1 MCQCSVLV
9 DTHSRYNPIEY
20 LKDTN
25 TVCQV
30 LSRAKA
36 GGGSLPIDEGS
47 RLTTEKWL
55 PDGRRGIHSHREPQK
70 LVESES
76 ESFG

>member
-1 MCQCSVLV
+1 M
-9 DTHSRYNPIEY
+9 EY

-36 GGGSLPIDEGS
+36 GGGSLPMDEGS
-47 RLTTEKWL
+47 RSTTEKWL
-55 PDGRRGIHSHREPQK
+55 PDGRMGIHSHREPPRRRRK
-70 LVESES
+70 HCCHCRLLASAT
-76 ESFG
+76 GADAA